1 MKSVHAVMKNSGKL
15 LMVFDNQADAEE
27 MAFSLQEEMAY
38 YWYCLD
44 IHMGKTTQEYFAD
57 ERQRKNTK
65 RRRKM
70 SLECAIL
77 LSGLI
82 CEAYTVRET
91 ILFE

>member
-1 MKSVHAVMKNSGKL
+1 MKTGYAVMKNSGKL
-15 LMVFDNQADAEE
+15 LMVFNNRMDAEE

-44 IHMGKTTQEYFAD
+44 IHMGKTTQKYFEE

-65 RRRKM
+65 RKRKM

-82 CEAYTVRET
+82 AEAYTVRET

>member
-1 MKSVHAVMKNSGKL
+1 MKPMYAVVKNSNKL
-15 LMVFDNQADAEE
+15 MMVFNDRADAEE
-27 MAFSLQEEMAY
+27 MAFSLQEDMAY

-44 IHMGKTTQEYFAD
+44 ISMGKTTEQYFNE
-57 ERQRKNTK
+57 ERQRKIPK
-65 RRRKM
+65 RRKRM

-82 CEAYTVRET
+82 AEAYTVRET